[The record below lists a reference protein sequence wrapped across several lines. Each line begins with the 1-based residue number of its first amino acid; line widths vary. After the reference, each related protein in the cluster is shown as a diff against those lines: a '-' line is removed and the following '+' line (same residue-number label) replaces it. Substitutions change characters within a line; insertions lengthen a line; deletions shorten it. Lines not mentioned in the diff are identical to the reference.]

1 MKSLSTPTFPDY
13 GIIGMTLN
21 PFFPMN
27 CPDHSGYE
35 TLRLLQETKRL
46 NQALQEQLN
55 EMSTLLKALEEY
67 REEITCL

>member
-1 MKSLSTPTFPDY
+1 MKSLSIPTYPNY

-46 NQALQEQLN
+46 NKVLQEQLN
-55 EMSTLLKALEEY
+55 EMKTLLNNLERY
-67 REEITCL
+67 REERRFS